1 MKIWIIYWKIGKN
14 TEHRGFLMKVY
25 AVGGQVRDE
34 IMGVEPKDRDY
45 VVVGSSIEEMLS
57 LGFTKVGAHFPVFL
71 HPTTG
76 EEYALART
84 EVSTGDGYNDYFVQF
99 APTVT
104 IEEDLRRRDLTINSI
119 AKDLETGEYI
129 DPFGGIKDIKRKVIR
144 ATDPLAF
151 VEDPLRI
158 LRAFRFSARF
168 GWPLSRD
175 TAKLICESKDKLE
188 ALPKERK
195 FKELEKVLSTK
206 NEDISEFFV
215 GMAVVGE
222 YPELMRLTGVLQPE
236 EHHPE
241 GDAFKHTLLCL
252 DYANT
257 CTQTDIPYTAK
268 ELFAVLCHDFGKAIY
283 WETGKLHGHEVA
295 GVEIVKKF
303 CDRIGAPKDWRD
315 LAVLVCKHHSH
326 VHGVM
331 NMKPLK
337 VYDLL
342 KSFGFE
348 HQTATTFSV
357 IRCCVADARGRGPS
371 KVDCSY
377 PQGIYL
383 SLIMKDYLEN
393 RTAIKEESHRLAAKW
408 VGNVEMCKAE
418 IRAAKIGVIRKAIKK
433 LTV

>member
-1 MKIWIIYWKIGKN
+1 
-14 TEHRGFLMKVY
+14 MKVY

-34 IMGVEPKDRDY
+34 IMGAEPKDRDY
-45 VVVGSSIEEMLS
+45 VVVGSSVEEMLS

-71 HPTTG
+71 HPETG

-84 EVSTGDGYNDYFVQF
+84 ELSTGDGYNDYEVQF

-119 AKDLETGEYI
+119 AKDLETDEYI
-129 DPFGGIKDIKRKVIR
+129 DPFGGIEDIKRKVIR

-158 LRAFRFSARF
+158 LRAFRFSARL
-168 GWPLSRD
+168 GWDVAYD
-175 TAKLICESKDKLE
+175 TAKLIQKSKGKLA

-195 FKELEKVLSTK
+195 FKELEKVLSSK
-206 NEDISEFFV
+206 NENISAFFV
-215 GMAVVGE
+215 GMVGVGE
-222 YPELMRLTGVLQPE
+222 YPELMNLVGVLQPE

-252 DYANT
+252 DYAHT
-257 CTQTDIPYTAK
+257 CTRTNIPYTAK

-283 WETGKLHGHEVA
+283 WDTGKLHGHEEA
-295 GVEIVKKF
+295 GVDIVRRF
-303 CDRIGAPKDWRD
+303 CDRVGVPKDWKE
-315 LAVLVCKHHSH
+315 LAVLVCKHHGH

-342 KSFGFE
+342 KAFGFE

-371 KVDCSY
+371 KVECDY

-383 SLIMKDYLEN
+383 SLIMEDYLEN
-393 RTAIKEESHRLAAKW
+393 RAAIKEESHRLAAKW
-408 VGNVEMCKAE
+408 VFNTEMCKAE
-418 IRAAKIGVIRKAIKK
+418 IRAAKIGFIRQAIKK